1 MDWDNCMFDDAV
13 YAELK
18 KRVAAAQGDE
28 PYTMK
33 LVREDYVFFA
43 EAWNQ
48 GIDSHLEAL
57 TERSTVHTDNYD
69 AAAGAVLGKAHI
81 SIHPEE
87 LPVLIRRLFEGGDES
102 GLASGILST
111 LEIE

>member
-1 MDWDNCMFDDAV
+1 MEWMNCTFDDDV

-18 KRVAAAQGDE
+18 KRIAAAQGDE
-28 PYTMK
+28 HYTMK
-33 LVREDYVFFA
+33 LVREDYVVFA

-57 TERSTVHTDNYD
+57 TERSSVEEKSDRFGTR
-69 AAAGAVLGKAHI
+69 AHI

-87 LPVLIRRLFEGGDES
+87 LPVLIRRLLGNGSDEAGS
-102 GLASGILST
+102 LATDILTS
-111 LEIE
+111 LEIS